1 MLSFFFAQENDHW
14 KFWQCLPTITQLYF
28 HCITF
33 YFQHQFQVRAY
44 DSGEPRYDVTANVT
58 VIVRRNLNVPIFT
71 ISSYY
76 QRIHETFPVGDVVI
90 DAMAADLDMVSL
102 SIQ

>member
-1 MLSFFFAQENDHW
+1 
-14 KFWQCLPTITQLYF
+14 
-28 HCITF
+28 
-33 YFQHQFQVRAY
+33 
-44 DSGEPRYDVTANVT
+44 VTANVT